1 MLWIIDGKRGT
12 LFPFMP
18 FCRLPLPKKS
28 KIIIHNPVTGIQSQD
43 AIIRAFS
50 SPILLIL
57 NKNESFDEN
66 LCLFSDRN
74 QLESRTMQVTF
85 MMYWGVL
92 ITLDIYS
99 FKGPSKK
106 TGCQIGKNEDYI
118 EE

>member
-1 MLWIIDGKRGT
+1 
-12 LFPFMP
+12 
-18 FCRLPLPKKS
+18 
-28 KIIIHNPVTGIQSQD
+28 
-43 AIIRAFS
+43 
-50 SPILLIL
+50 
-57 NKNESFDEN
+57 
-66 LCLFSDRN
+66 
-74 QLESRTMQVTF
+74 MQVTF